1 MVNGKTP
8 IYLTI
13 LAAGLCIG
21 GLLTFQPYSADWPG
35 GGYTKAARR
44 YIRAALQH
52 DSARL
57 ALLSTS
63 DAPVSWA
70 LRAARTHADS
80 LALWKGRIRA
90 WTGSQAGDTTEVF
103 VYPARDG
110 CDDSPIQF
118 RFVGSGPEARVL
130 SASSSCLDSAGPP

>member
-1 MVNGKTP
+1 MVNGRTP
-8 IYLTI
+8 LYLTI
-13 LAAGLCIG
+13 LAGGLFII

-35 GGYTKAARR
+35 GGYAKTARD

-57 ALLSTS
+57 ARLSTS
-63 DAPVSWA
+63 DAPVTWA
-70 LRAARTHADS
+70 LQAARTHADS
-80 LALWKGRIRA
+80 LALWKGRIWA
-90 WTGSQAGDTTEVF
+90 WTGLQAGDTTEVF

-118 RFVGSGPEARVL
+118 RFVRSGTEARVL
-130 SASSSCLDSAGPP
+130 SASSPCLDSAGPP